1 MYVVGEQ
8 GAIVVCLN
16 KWDYEKC
23 LKNANQTN
31 KEMFKQVWQKF
42 DIFEYW
48 QVRNTFDELQM
59 LCLPFNLEEGEYL
72 FRKGQTPENMYVLIE
87 GEIQF
92 KKIKTVPH
100 LADQSYV
107 SDIDKLNTHFANTQ
121 SKQKRVQINRIL
133 TPPSIITEMDLKNI
147 GKTYTFDCKV
157 RKGPALFIKLSLQSI
172 KQNILTINPGFEQR
186 LQNVLKMHLEVD
198 KLILKKFLL
207 DNYYPSMQTH
217 INSNKKKTK

>member
-1 MYVVGEQ
+1 
-8 GAIVVCLN
+8 
-16 KWDYEKC
+16 
-23 LKNANQTN
+23 
-31 KEMFKQVWQKF
+31 
-42 DIFEYW
+42 
-48 QVRNTFDELQM
+48 
-59 LCLPFNLEEGEYL
+59 
-72 FRKGQTPENMYVLIE
+72 
-87 GEIQF
+87 
-92 KKIKTVPH
+92 VPH

-107 SDIDKLNTHFANTQ
+107 SDIDKLNIHFANTQ

-207 DNYYPSMQTH
+207 DNYYPSKHTH